1 MAGMDWNWNGLL
13 RGLGL
18 NLANQWRMKM
28 VESKKSRERN
38 FQVMMYALSE
48 EKRVCG
54 MDSAEYARR
63 YREAFDSC
71 FGADEKQSS

>member
-1 MAGMDWNWNGLL
+1 MRA
-13 RGLGL
+13 
-18 NLANQWRMKM
+18 
-28 VESKKSRERN
+28 ESKKAKERA

-63 YREAFDSC
+63 YREAFEIC
-71 FGADEKQSS
+71 FDVASQLDNG